1 MACRSGLLTIDV
13 RMIRIYN
20 TRSFDTALPMRP
32 LSLAIAAVLAA
43 GTMPCVSF
51 AQQAMAVDPAPS
63 AAAAPEATELQGVQ
77 VVGDWLGDASA
88 RDVKDHPG
96 ARTVIRSEQV
106 RESGAVNLRDALRQ
120 VPGVQVQESNGTG
133 GSDVSL
139 NVGVRGLT
147 SRLSPRS
154 TILLDG
160 VPIAVAP
167 YGQPQVSMAPVALGN
182 LQAVDVVRGGGS
194 VRYGPQ
200 NVGGII
206 NFVTREIP
214 KDFGGSAGVQM
225 QGAEQGGIRTQSNVF
240 LGGTTPGGLGVALLY
255 NGVKGPGYREHED
268 NERIDDV
275 MLKAKYA
282 LSPTDEISGSLHY
295 YDGQAGM
302 PGGLSQADY
311 DADPFQSRRPFDD
324 FHGTRK
330 DAVLRYS
337 HRDDRRSFEVLT
349 YYTDSFRGS
358 HIETITQDPKT
369 GLYSHQLMAYPRY
382 YHTFAIEPRYS
393 QLFDWGQVT
402 HEISVGYRY
411 LNEAMHESTF
421 RNAKYTSPLN
431 YTPYDTN
438 PYSGPYTLTGN
449 NTGGTE
455 ANAVYIDDTINAGS
469 WTITPGLRYER
480 IDTWWQAHPSKTVIV
495 AGPSYRREKYSK
507 PLPSLNV
514 IYRLTDF
521 WNIYGNAETSFGSL
535 QYFQIG
541 QKDSTNQFA
550 QGLEPEK
557 ARTYE
562 LGTRYGN
569 GGWGGE
575 VSLFRINFDHELQ
588 FVGKLPD
595 VPDSYDG
602 WTSLG
607 ATTHKGIE
615 SAAHVDL
622 GHYDDRLVGLSLW
635 GTATYTHAFYKFGSF
650 AGDDLPFYSRRT
662 ANLGLR
668 YQRAAWTFNLDTF
681 MQSRQHSPGTPS
693 FDPGAPTEYVREG
706 TPEGDLGDI
715 PGWTTWNTRAEY
727 AFGPSMSNLRL
738 GVGVKNIFD
747 RRYFT
752 RSTDN
757 NDGIYVGQPRTY
769 YVQASVDF

>member
-1 MACRSGLLTIDV
+1 MH
-13 RMIRIYN
+13 
-20 TRSFDTALPMRP
+20 P
-32 LSLAIAAVLAA
+32 LRFAIAAALAA
-43 GTMPCVSF
+43 GLFPCVS
-51 AQQAMAVDPAPS
+51 AARQAVVPDVS
-63 AAAAPEATELQGVQ
+63 TEGAAPPQATDLQGVH
-77 VVGDWLGDASA
+77 VVGDWLSEATGQN
-88 RDVKDHPG
+88 VQNHPG

-106 RESGAVNLRDALRQ
+106 RESGAINLRDALRQ

-160 VPIAVAP
+160 VPISVAP

-182 LQAVDVVRGGGS
+182 LQAIDVVRGGGS

-206 NFVTREIP
+206 NFVTRDIP

-225 QGAEQGGIRTQSNVF
+225 QGAKQGGIRTQSNVF
-240 LGGTTPGGLGVALLY
+240 LGGTTAGGLGLALLY

-268 NERIDDV
+268 NEKIDDI

-282 LSPTDEISGSLHY
+282 LSATDELSGSVHY

-311 DADPFQSRRPFDD
+311 DANPFQSRRPFDD

-337 HRDDRRSFEVLT
+337 HRDDRRSFEVQT

-358 HIETITQDPKT
+358 HIETINQDATT
-369 GLYSHQLMAYPRY
+369 GLYTHQLMAYPRN

-393 QLFDWGQVT
+393 QLFDWGQWT
-402 HEISVGYRY
+402 HELSVGYRY

-421 RNAKYTSPLN
+421 RNTKVTSPLN
-431 YTPYDTN
+431 YTPYDGF
-438 PYSGPYTLTGN
+438 PYGGPYTLSGN

-455 ANAVYIDDTINAGS
+455 ANAFYIDDTINTGN

-480 IDTWWQAHPSKTVIV
+480 ISTWWQAHPDATVV
-495 AGPSYRREKYSK
+495 VKGPAYRRARYSK

-514 IYRLTDF
+514 IYHLSDA
-521 WNIYGNAETSFGSL
+521 WKLYANAETSFGAL

-550 QGLEPEK
+550 TGLQPEK

-562 LGTRYGN
+562 LGTRYDN
-569 GGWGGE
+569 GAWGGE
-575 VSLFRINFDHELQ
+575 ISLFRINFDHELQ

-622 GHYDDRLVGLSLW
+622 GRYDERLRGLSLW

-650 AGDDLPFYSRRT
+650 AGRDLPFYSRRT

-668 YQRAAWTFNLDTF
+668 YQRAEWTFNLDTF
-681 MQSRQHSPGTPS
+681 AQSRQHSPGTPS
-693 FDPGAPTEYVREG
+693 FDPGKPTPYVREG
-706 TPEGDLGDI
+706 SAAGDLGDI
-715 PGWTTWNTRAEY
+715 PGWTTWNARAEY
-727 AFGPSMSNLRL
+727 AFGPSLANLRL
-738 GVGVKNIFD
+738 GAGVKNLFD

-769 YVQASVDF
+769 FVQASVDF

>member
-1 MACRSGLLTIDV
+1 MPSRLTVLSLALLASGLLSPI
-13 RMIRIYN
+13 
-20 TRSFDTALPMRP
+20 
-32 LSLAIAAVLAA
+32 
-43 GTMPCVSF
+43 VSG
-51 AQQAMAVDPAPS
+51 Q
-63 AAAAPEATELQGVQ
+63 AAPPPPAAELEGVK
-77 VVGDWLGDASA
+77 VVGDWLGEASRNTVA
-88 RDVKDHPG
+88 NHPG
-96 ARTVIRSEQV
+96 ARTVV
-106 RESGAVNLRDALRQ
+106 RREDLAEGGAVNLRDALRR

-167 YGQPQVSMAPVALGN
+167 YGQPQLSMAPVGLGN

-206 NFVTREIP
+206 NFVTRDIP
-214 KDFGGSAGVQM
+214 ETFGGSAGVQL
-225 QGAEQGGIRTQSNVF
+225 QGGEHGGIRTQSNLFV
-240 LGGTTPGGLGVALLY
+240 GGTTAQGLGVALLY
-255 NGVKGPGYREHED
+255 NGTHGPGYRERED
-268 NERIDDV
+268 NESIDDI
-275 MLKAKYA
+275 MLKARYKF
-282 LSPTDEISGSLHY
+282 SDTDELTGSLHY

-302 PGGLSQADY
+302 PGGLTQADY

-330 DAVLRYS
+330 DAVLKYS
-337 HRDDRRSFEVLT
+337 HRDDRRTFEVQT

-358 HIETITQDPKT
+358 HIETIAPGTVAGT
-369 GLYSHQLMAYPRY
+369 YTHQLMAYPRD

-393 QLFDWGQVT
+393 QLFDWGQWT

-411 LNEAMHESTF
+411 LNEAMHERTL
-421 RNAKYTSPLN
+421 RNNKYTSTLD
-431 YTPYDTN
+431 YTPYDSF
-438 PYSGPYTLTGN
+438 PYGGPYVLSGD
-449 NTGGTE
+449 NTGGNE
-455 ANAVYIDDTINAGS
+455 AHAVYIDDTINAGD

-480 IDTWWQAHPSKTVIV
+480 INSWWQAHPGGTVV
-495 AGPSYRREKYSK
+495 VKGPTFRREHYSQ

-514 IYRLTDF
+514 IYHLTEALKL
-521 WNIYGNAETSFGSL
+521 YANAETSFGSL

-541 QKDSTNQFA
+541 QKDSTSQFA
-550 QGLEPEK
+550 SGLQPEK

-562 LGTRYGN
+562 IGTRYDTAA
-569 GGWGGE
+569 WSGE

-588 FVGKLPD
+588 FVGKLPG
-595 VPDSYDG
+595 VVDSYDG

-622 GHYDDRLVGLSLW
+622 GAFDDSLRGLSLW
-635 GTATYTHAFYKFGSF
+635 GTATYTHAFYRFGSF
-650 AGDDLPFYSRRT
+650 EGKDLPFYSRRT
-662 ANLGLR
+662 ANAGLR
-668 YQRAAWTFNLDTF
+668 YTRAAWTFNVDAF
-681 MQSRQHSPGTPS
+681 SQSRQHSPGTPS
-693 FDPGAPTEYVREG
+693 FDPNHPTQYQTIG

-715 PGWTTWNTRAEY
+715 PGWTTWNARTEY
-727 AFGPSMSNLRL
+727 AFGPSASNLRL